1 MQRPARER
9 RPFLFAPGATVV
21 RHHRLRASLLSIAL
35 SLPLAAAAQDPGA
48 EQRFAATLHLGASP
62 NVRYLDV
69 AGKPL
74 DYAAFAQQ
82 LGQGRDYSITR
93 DSQAHAA
100 ALRLRRP
107 GASAG
112 EAGRFAFGRGDAFP
126 PFELTSLQGK
136 TQRLGDFRG
145 RYTLVSFFFA
155 DCAPCIAEVPT
166 LNAYASAHSDMNFV
180 AITYEDAN
188 QANAFVRQRGLEW
201 NVLVDATALTDTL
214 GIGTYPT
221 VMLIDPEGRVA
232 GAAVGMNL
240 RDDSAKRLADLS
252 GWIEQWRKP
261 LP

>member
-1 MQRPARER
+1 M
-9 RPFLFAPGATVV
+9 

-35 SLPLAAAAQDPGA
+35 SLPFAALAQDTGA
-48 EQRFAATLHLGASP
+48 EQRFIATLPLRAAA

-93 DSQAHAA
+93 DSQANAA
-100 ALRLRRP
+100 VLRLRRP

-166 LNAYASAHSDMNFV
+166 LNAYARAHSGMNFV
-180 AITYEDAN
+180 AITYEDAG
-188 QANAFVRQRGLEW
+188 QAKAFVRQRGLEW

-221 VMLIDPEGRVA
+221 LMLIDPDGRVA

-240 RDDSAKRLADLS
+240 RDDDAKRLADLS
-252 GWIEQWRKP
+252 GWIEQWRRP
-261 LP
+261 LPQRK